1 MDPGEGVDFKT
12 LRSKFQNPA
21 ALNIR
26 TKPVIPEKPKSLT
39 SPTTKISNPLIA
51 TINSAVE
58 NRTPFAPRV
67 VFKDEKKSPVKRLFS
82 QSDTVEIK
90 KDIHPELLDKKQ
102 KKEGD
107 LIKQALK
114 DKKLP
119 LVLPVSPVTPV
130 IQETP
135 KPDPVPASP
144 ALASP
149 VKISTPKEKSV
160 FNFKKP
166 LKAEEQKTN
175 TSESDLAA
183 TPVFQSEPAAPKSV
197 IPQVQAEAALASISP
212 APDPVISPRVGR
224 VSEVP
229 IPTVREPDIVSQ
241 ISPHVENSKPEI
253 LVTNRNPQPDAYL
266 PVEVDHSP
274 EIPDI
279 LDINIPPPLIP
290 EDIPDADIPDVD
302 ISALNIPPPVTPDSS
317 VSSVASEVSSSPDMS
332 RSASPV
338 PAASASVTP
347 EPSGTSVPATVILNS
362 DAAPVFCT
370 PPRMPSPALDV
381 NPWQENGKAEFHE
394 VVGQT
399 ENTPEVPSSSSKNIS
414 ALSALARAEEM
425 SPVRHNHC
433 DQRVL
438 NLLEKAKRKHTVNH
452 QMPTPVTPEIMTSVE
467 TATPAVVP
475 PESSV
480 PEKSQA
486 EEAQAEPVLSVEDSL
501 GPETPV
507 ESLLDF
513 PPVDYEFR
521 AVRSKP
527 PTSKTALTNGLDQ
540 RDASPV
546 PKVRPEQSPTKV
558 KTAPP
563 PPPRR
568 TTLPPGS
575 SLSVTPEKP
584 PRAISVDSQTVLP
597 AHPVEANEIIIPA
610 PVDFVSQNSTF
621 DDSEV
626 DGSSEAV
633 AVDPPQASVS
643 EYGNPTLSVHDLAF
657 LEQLSPAHHNSEEFV
672 PNVETT
678 VKDVKLEKAAGPPAS
693 APDSPVIPSPSGMSE
708 INYNSSDNVH
718 EDPAVNKKSKTLKK
732 QRKGVLMN
740 PYVDSPAANEEIS
753 RKTLFAKK
761 TASLDDKE
769 LKKKEKRKEKEK
781 EKKEQKEKEKEK
793 REQKEKEKEHKEKE
807 KEKKEHKDK
816 EKKEHKDKEKEKE
829 HKEKEK
835 EKDHKKEKKE
845 LKDKEKEKEH
855 KEKEKK
861 ELKDKEKEKKEQKE
875 KEREKKEQREKRE
888 QKEKE
893 KKENEMKKKF
903 KITGEE
909 EALYQTKVRETF
921 KGHKDDLAVK
931 AGETVSI
938 IRTTDC
944 PKGKWL
950 ARDSNNKYGYIL
962 VKSVDLDIQEMMEL
976 GKRAKTSSTPNSN
989 GFIETEVTSTGSRSS
1004 HPYALHHESYDS
1016 EEWCD
1021 DDDDTVFTPTDS
1033 TDLHLNQ
1040 RLSSLDVVTQEPN
1053 PTLQGQID
1061 ANDKTRQEAL
1071 QKLASFFAQPKTP
1084 DHATLKR
1091 NTIIEEAEPEESVSE
1106 DKQDV
1111 DLQILPPPDL
1121 YADIVFEE
1129 S

>member
-12 LRSKFQNPA
+12 LRSKFQNPQ

-26 TKPVIPEKPKSLT
+26 TKPTIPEKPKSLT

-51 TINSAVE
+51 TINSAME
-58 NRTPFAPRV
+58 NRMPPAPRV

-82 QSDTVEIK
+82 QSDTVELK

-160 FNFKKP
+160 FNFKKTVE
-166 LKAEEQKTN
+166 AEEQKTDRE
-175 TSESDLAA
+175 TSERDLPA
-183 TPVFQSEPAAPKSV
+183 TPVFQSEPVAPKSV

-212 APDPVISPRVGR
+212 APVIPDPVISPRVVP

-241 ISPHVENSKPEI
+241 ISPHLENSKPEI
-253 LVTNRNPQPDAYL
+253 LVTNRNPQPDVYL
-266 PVEVDHSP
+266 PVEVANSP

-290 EDIPDADIPDVD
+290 EDIADADIPDAD

-317 VSSVASEVSSSPDMS
+317 ISSVASEVSNSPDLS
-332 RSASPV
+332 RSASPA

-347 EPSGTSVPATVILNS
+347 EPSGTSVPATVIPNS
-362 DAAPVFCT
+362 DAAPASST
-370 PPRMPSPALDV
+370 PPRMPSPAPDV
-381 NPWQENGKAEFHE
+381 NPRQENGKAEFHE

-399 ENTPEVPSSSSKNIS
+399 ENTPAVVSTSSKNMS

-425 SPVRHNHC
+425 APVRHNHC
-433 DQRVL
+433 DQRLL
-438 NLLEKAKRKHTVNH
+438 NLLEKAKRKHAVNH
-452 QMPTPVTPEIMTSVE
+452 QMPTPLTPEIMTSVE
-467 TATPAVVP
+467 TAPPAVAP

-480 PEKSQA
+480 PEKPQA
-486 EEAQAEPVLSVEDSL
+486 EEAQAEPVLSVEASL

-507 ESLLDF
+507 ALAPLLDI
-513 PPVDYEFR
+513 PPVDYESR
-521 AVRSKP
+521 AREASTVHSKP

-540 RDASPV
+540 RDALPV
-546 PKVRPEQSPTKV
+546 PKVRPEQIPTKM

-568 TTLPPGS
+568 TTLPSGS
-575 SLSVTPEKP
+575 SLSVAPEKP
-584 PRAISVDSQTVLP
+584 PRAISVDLQTILP
-597 AHPVEANEIIIPA
+597 AQPVEANENIIPA
-610 PVDFVSQNSTF
+610 PVDFVSQNSMF

-626 DGSSEAV
+626 DGSSVE
-633 AVDPPQASVS
+633 PPQASVS
-643 EYGNPTLSVHDLAF
+643 EYGNPILSVHEQAF
-657 LEQLSPAHHNSEEFV
+657 LEQLSPEHHSSTEFV

-678 VKDVKLEKAAGPPAS
+678 GADFKLEKAAGPPDS
-693 APDSPVIPSPSGMSE
+693 APDSPVIPSPSGMPE

-718 EDPAVNKKSKTLKK
+718 EDPAANKKSKTLKK
-732 QRKGVLMN
+732 QHKGVLMN

-769 LKKKEKRKEKEK
+769 LKKKEKQKE
-781 EKKEQKEKEKEK
+781 KEKEKEK

-835 EKDHKKEKKE
+835 EK
-845 LKDKEKEKEH
+845 
-855 KEKEKK
+855 K

-875 KEREKKEQREKRE
+875 KEREKKEQKEKEREKRE

-909 EALYQTKVRETF
+909 EALYQTKVRETC
-921 KGHKDDLAVK
+921 KARKDDLAVK

-938 IRTTDC
+938 IRTTHC

-976 GKRAKTSSTPNSN
+976 GKRAKTSSTPKSN
-989 GFIETEVTSTGSRSS
+989 GFIDPEVTSAGSRSS
-1004 HPYALHHESYDS
+1004 HPYALHQESFTVDS

-1021 DDDDTVFTPTDS
+1021 DDDDTVFTPTDNI
-1033 TDLHLNQ
+1033 DRQLNQ
-1040 RLSSLDVVTQEPN
+1040 RVSSLDVVSQEPN
-1053 PTLQGQID
+1053 PALQGQINT
-1061 ANDKTRQEAL
+1061 NDKTRQEAL
-1071 QKLASFFAQPKTP
+1071 QKLASFFAQPKAP

-1121 YADIVFEE
+1121 YADIVVGE